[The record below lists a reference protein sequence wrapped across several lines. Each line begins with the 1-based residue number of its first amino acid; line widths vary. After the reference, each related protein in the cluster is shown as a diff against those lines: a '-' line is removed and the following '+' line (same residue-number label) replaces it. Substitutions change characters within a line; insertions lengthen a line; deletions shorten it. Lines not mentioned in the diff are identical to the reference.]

1 MEALFAL
8 VWLVLSVAVIIG
20 FFMIVVRLGVLVEAQ
35 KETRDL
41 LRLLVNEVRK
51 QGQVNRYSR

>member
-8 VWLVLSVAVIIG
+8 VWLVLSVAAIIG
-20 FFMIVVRLGVLVEAQ
+20 FFMIVVRLGVLVESQ